1 MAVTEYFI
9 PGNTSQ
15 SLTEKNDQVDLL
27 CSVLKFLSIDF
38 KRKKKPYKF
47 SQYQVHSSHKV
58 RSGVEKLFFSVYWEK
73 AN

>member
-38 KRKKKPYKF
+38 KRKKKTL
-47 SQYQVHSSHKV
+47 QI
-58 RSGVEKLFFSVYWEK
+58 
-73 AN
+73 

>member
-1 MAVTEYFI
+1 MAATKYFI

-38 KRKKKPYKF
+38 KRKKYPTNLVSTKYTVLIR
-47 SQYQVHSSHKV
+47 SDQV
-58 RSGVEKLFFSVYWEK
+58 
-73 AN
+73 